1 MTKMKHKRNYFHL
14 IIWAMSLCYSIKGIA
29 QSFSISYELAYKPN
43 PVQKDKI
50 KRQQYKLDILQ
61 GKSVFR
67 TEMRKESDSLIKKT
81 GFGTGYNT
89 NPNYELYFIKELNNN
104 VFKKHFVSPMSRDRF
119 FIKIDDQLKWEILP
133 ETMVIANFNC
143 QKAEVE
149 YGGRNWSAWFTKE
162 IPVSE
167 GPYYFHGLPGLI
179 LQIQDDQQDYVF
191 KATEINNLA
200 NNSLFEI
207 DGGRQITWKQFNK
220 ILQDYFDSPYNFAK
234 AKGMKVVKDN
244 GSGGTM
250 EIDYRTRTKETQE
263 MLLENN
269 NPIEL
274 NHKIEYR

>member
-29 QSFSISYELAYKPN
+29 QSSSISYELAFKPN

-67 TEMRKESDSLIKKT
+67 TEMRRESDSLIKKT

-207 DGGRQITWKQFNK
+207 DGGKQITWNQFNK